1 MFNLTEE
8 ELCRY
13 INEDLPYLDLT
24 TYVQEEKN
32 IKATLEIYTREDII
46 VACSEEAASI
56 AKILGCKIKK
66 FEPSKTELKKGEVI
80 LKIKGSYEKIQQV
93 LKLSQV
99 LLEYS
104 CKIATQTNNMLK
116 IIKQYNSS
124 CELLTTRKTIPFSK
138 RMCIKAILCGGA
150 LPHRLGLSE
159 SILFFDYHRIIYD
172 NNETFYKEINK
183 LKNRLPEKKIVVESK
198 TYEDS
203 KKLIENCIDVLQLD
217 KIDLDTTKKII
228 EYKNKINKNIK
239 ILLCGGIN
247 LSNVKDYAKLE
258 IDGIVSSSMYSCGMA
273 NLGCKLKIKK

>member
-1 MFNLTEE
+1 
-8 ELCRY
+8 
-13 INEDLPYLDLT
+13 
-24 TYVQEEKN
+24 
-32 IKATLEIYTREDII
+32 
-46 VACSEEAASI
+46 
-56 AKILGCKIKK
+56 
-66 FEPSKTELKKGEVI
+66 
-80 LKIKGSYEKIQQV
+80 
-93 LKLSQV
+93 
-99 LLEYS
+99 
-104 CKIATQTNNMLK
+104 MLK

-273 NLGCKLKIKK
+273 NLGCKLEIKK